1 MKTFKLHLVRHGITQ
16 ANLDGIY
23 TGGGTDVP
31 LCEQGRQ
38 ELSFLAQN
46 YEYPKD
52 TVVFSSPLQRA
63 LQTAE
68 ILFPTA
74 KEKIVVEDLKENL
87 FGEFEGQSMES
98 LLENERFALWLD
110 HSSGFVPEGGESGEA
125 FAQRT
130 AEALKTI
137 FQYMIKNE
145 IQQAACVTHGGV
157 IMSMLGQLGIPKQPP
172 QEWMVQSGCGFT
184 VQSTPAMVMRD
195 GHVEVLGT
203 LPVGFGEEEIAII
216 E

>member
-38 ELSFLAQN
+38 ELALLAQR
-46 YEYPKD
+46 YEYPRD
-52 TVVFSSPLQRA
+52 TIVFSSPMQRA

-68 ILFPTA
+68 ILFPAA
-74 KEKIVVEDLKENL
+74 KEKIVVEDLQENS

-110 HSSGFVPEGGESGEA
+110 HSSGFVPDGGESGEN
-125 FAQRT
+125 FAKRT
-130 AEALKTI
+130 AGALKMI
-137 FQYMIKNE
+137 FQYMMKND

-157 IMSMLGQLGIPKQPP
+157 IMSMLGQLGIPKRSP

-184 VQSTPAMVMRD
+184 LQSTTAMAMRD
-195 GHVEVLGT
+195 GNVEVLGT
-203 LPVGFGEEEIAII
+203 LPIGFGLEATE
-216 E
+216 